1 MRYRSIRTV
10 LGASIVIGASL
21 AVMAASP
28 AQAVAPQGKN
38 YAVAFLFRIPELNM
52 VDAEILCI
60 RFAADEVCDETGSC
74 GSWDFTELAGRQNEW
89 AGSIEVDFEGLPVT
103 LEFRGITERLGA
115 KSSIAGTVYIPEL
128 RANGA
133 ISGVQ
138 LRRDLCLEAA
148 QSDD

>member
-1 MRYRSIRTV
+1 
-10 LGASIVIGASL
+10 
-21 AVMAASP
+21 
-28 AQAVAPQGKN
+28 
-38 YAVAFLFRIPELNM
+38 M

-60 RFAADEVCDETGSC
+60 RFAADKVCDETGSC
-74 GSWDFTELAGRQNEW
+74 GSWEFTELAGRQNGW
-89 AGSIEVDFEGLPVT
+89 TGSIEVDFERLPVT